1 MTVKKKKTEQTPTIP
16 IQMVMELLTEK
27 KKKIKPIPT
36 ITIPMETEPPTERMI
51 FPEIPMKTPIL
62 TEVEQE
68 TIPIPMMTMTAFLMR
83 KRSKTVPIPKI
94 LIRTTMAFPT
104 VKKSKMVQ
112 ILTTPTPMEM
122 E

>member
-1 MTVKKKKTEQTPTIP
+1 MGMK
-16 IQMVMELLTEK
+16 LLSDK
-27 KKKIKPIPT
+27 KKKIKPSPT
-36 ITIPMETEPPTERMI
+36 ITLPMGTEPQTERMS
-51 FPEIPMKTPIL
+51 FTENPMKTPIL

-94 LIRTTMAFPT
+94 LIRTTMGFPT